1 MNLNFQF
8 SNTGFTSIGPSLDA
22 MYYHQN
28 NSVSLEPEQDFNYFI
43 QNYVQVNEATELA
56 SNNHSD
62 LQSTIASSHT
72 NKPKKR
78 VHKDCKFCL
87 FFHGRLFYFKIYND

>member
-8 SNTGFTSIGPSLDA
+8 SNTGFTSIGSSLDA

-43 QNYVQVNEATELA
+43 QNSVQENQTIELA

-62 LQSTIASSHT
+62 LQSTFASSHN

-78 VHKDCKFCL
+78 VHKDCKFC
-87 FFHGRLFYFKIYND
+87 FCFSRLL